1 MDTINKISVSVVKWL
16 NAAGVKAN
24 YYECKLADLS
34 PVRRNHFTL

>member
-1 MDTINKISVSVVKWL
+1 MDNKNTLFCIEKLS
-16 NAAGVKAN
+16 GVN

>member
-1 MDTINKISVSVVKWL
+1 MHFFSFALLLLSL
-16 NAAGVKAN
+16 CGVKVN